1 MPPQHLYNE
10 LACPAYYSFCTE
22 MDQWRRDIGGKWG
35 GGGIAPGSTL
45 LGAEFWEKHEKID
58 PLEYV

>member
-22 MDQWRRDIGGKWG
+22 MDQWRRDIGGKG
-35 GGGIAPGSTL
+35 GRRCSRQYFARGGIL
-45 LGAEFWEKHEKID
+45 KHEKIV